1 MKSHLMMPAGLFAM
15 LLTAAM
21 STGST
26 LLFVLAMMVAM
37 TVCVCLI
44 SVVWASSTVR
54 ITAEIEDQTVYRG
67 EHTTLVL
74 GVSHGG
80 WIPVAP
86 VILEIPSMSGGESRK
101 IRLKD
106 IPGRVQSLRMPIDA
120 AHVGI
125 YTSGI
130 QTCTIEDML
139 GMFQRVIRPDET
151 VYSLT
156 VLPRVFEVDPLV
168 MAPGD
173 PGSELMAR
181 ANEDLNAPSDIRAY
195 QPGDAMKKI
204 HWKLS
209 LRKGELMVRRFEE
222 PVLQETLILMDC
234 SRPPDLGRP
243 EAEADLRDA
252 LLETGAS
259 LFSDQVKTEHTVRMP
274 LTGNHPVDL
283 EDRMGISI
291 AFDYLTRVDFSAAER
306 FEQQLMMESRRL
318 SKVGCVAVITARLSG
333 AMVEMMIRMH
343 RMGPNL
349 RLYLITFVPDDPAVL
364 PLAGRLEHAG
374 IEVAYVTPDAGG

>member
-1 MKSHLMMPAGLFAM
+1 MPAGLFAM

-26 LLFVLAMMVAM
+26 LLFVLAIMVAL
-37 TVCVCLI
+37 TVFVCLI
-44 SVVWASSTVR
+44 SVIWASATVR

-130 QTCTIEDML
+130 QTCMIEDML

-156 VLPRVFEVDPLV
+156 VLPRVFDVDPLV

-209 LRKGELMVRRFEE
+209 ARKQELIVRKFEE
-222 PVLQETLILMDC
+222 PLLQEVLILMDC
-234 SRPPDLGRP
+234 SRPPFHGDSQ
-243 EAEADLRDA
+243 AEADIRDT
-252 LLETGAS
+252 LLETAAS
-259 LFSDQVKTEHTVRMP
+259 LFSAQMRTDHEIRMP
-274 LTGNHPVDL
+274 LTGSRPA
-283 EDRMGISI
+283 EADRSI
-291 AFDYLTRVDFSAAER
+291 GTTIALKYLAGVDFSETDR
-306 FEQQLMMESRRL
+306 FERVLQMESSRM
-318 SKVGCVAVITARLSG
+318 SKVGCVAVVTARLNY
-333 AMVEMMIRMH
+333 AMVDIMTRIH
-343 RMGPNL
+343 RTGPNL
-349 RLYLITFVPDDPAVL
+349 RLYLVTSTPEDANVL
-364 PLAGRLEHAG
+364 PLISRLQHSE
-374 IEVAYVTPDAGG
+374 IEVAYVTLNAG

>member
-26 LLFVLAMMVAM
+26 LLFVLAIMVAL
-37 TVCVCLI
+37 TVFVCLI
-44 SVVWASSTVR
+44 SVIWASATVR

-130 QTCTIEDML
+130 KTCTIEDLL

-156 VLPRVFEVDPLV
+156 VLPRVFDVDPLA

-209 LRKGELMVRRFEE
+209 ARKQELIVRKFEE
-222 PVLQETLILMDC
+222 PLLQEVLILMDC
-234 SRPPDLGRP
+234 SRPPFRGDP
-243 EAEADLRDA
+243 QEEADIRDA
-252 LLETGAS
+252 LLETAAS
-259 LFSDQVKTEHTVRMP
+259 LFSAQMRTDHEIRMP
-274 LTGNHPVDL
+274 LTGSRPA
-283 EDRMGISI
+283 EADRSI
-291 AFDYLTRVDFSAAER
+291 GTTIAMKYLAGVDFSETDR
-306 FEQQLMMESRRL
+306 FERVLQMESSRM
-318 SKVGCVAVITARLSG
+318 SKVGCVAVVTARLNY
-333 AMVEMMIRMH
+333 AMVDIMTRIH
-343 RMGPNL
+343 RTGPNL
-349 RLYLITFVPDDPAVL
+349 RLYLVTSTPEDANVL
-364 PLAGRLEHAG
+364 SLISRLQHSE
-374 IEVAYVTPDAGG
+374 IEVAYVTPNAG

>member
-37 TVCVCLI
+37 TVFVCLI
-44 SVVWASSTVR
+44 SVLWASSTVR

-86 VILEIPSMSGGESRK
+86 VILEIPSMSGGDSRK

-130 QTCTIEDML
+130 QTCMIEDML

-156 VLPRVFEVDPLV
+156 VLPRVFDVDPLV

-209 LRKGELMVRRFEE
+209 ARKQELIVRKFEE
-222 PVLQETLILMDC
+222 PLLQEVLILMDC
-234 SRPPDLGRP
+234 SRPPFHGDSQ
-243 EAEADLRDA
+243 AEADIRDT
-252 LLETGAS
+252 LLETAAS
-259 LFSDQVKTEHTVRMP
+259 LFSAQMRTDHEIRMP
-274 LTGNHPVDL
+274 LTGSRPA
-283 EDRMGISI
+283 EADRSI
-291 AFDYLTRVDFSAAER
+291 GTTIALKYLAGVDFSETDR
-306 FEQQLMMESRRL
+306 FERVLQMESSRM
-318 SKVGCVAVITARLSG
+318 SKVGCVAVVTARLNY
-333 AMVEMMIRMH
+333 AMVDIMTRIH
-343 RMGPNL
+343 RTGPNL
-349 RLYLITFVPDDPAVL
+349 RLYLVTSTPEDANVL
-364 PLAGRLEHAG
+364 PLISRLQHSE
-374 IEVAYVTPDAGG
+374 IEVAYVTPNAG

>member
-26 LLFVLAMMVAM
+26 LLFVLAIMVAL
-37 TVCVCLI
+37 TVFVCLI
-44 SVVWASSTVR
+44 SVIWASATVR

-86 VILEIPSMSGGESRK
+86 VILEIPSMSGGDSRK

-156 VLPRVFEVDPLV
+156 VLPRVFDVDPLV

-209 LRKGELMVRRFEE
+209 ARKQELIVRKFEE
-222 PVLQETLILMDC
+222 PLLQEVLILMDC
-234 SRPPDLGRP
+234 SRPPFHGDSQ
-243 EAEADLRDA
+243 AEADIRDT
-252 LLETGAS
+252 LLETAAS
-259 LFSDQVKTEHTVRMP
+259 LFSAQMRTDHEIRMP
-274 LTGNHPVDL
+274 LTGSRPA
-283 EDRMGISI
+283 EADRSI
-291 AFDYLTRVDFSAAER
+291 GTTIALKYLAGVDFSETDR
-306 FEQQLMMESRRL
+306 FERVLQMESSRM
-318 SKVGCVAVITARLSG
+318 SKVGCVAVVTARLNY
-333 AMVEMMIRMH
+333 AMVDIMTRIH
-343 RMGPNL
+343 RTGPNL
-349 RLYLITFVPDDPAVL
+349 RLYLVTSTPEDANVL
-364 PLAGRLEHAG
+364 PLISRLQHSE
-374 IEVAYVTPDAGG
+374 IEVAYVTPNAG

>member
-1 MKSHLMMPAGLFAM
+1 MPAGLFAM

-26 LLFVLAMMVAM
+26 LLFVLAIMVAL
-37 TVCVCLI
+37 TVFVCLI
-44 SVVWASSTVR
+44 SVIWASATVR

-86 VILEIPSMSGGESRK
+86 VILEIPSMSGGDSRK

-130 QTCTIEDML
+130 QTCMIEDML

-156 VLPRVFEVDPLV
+156 VLPRVFDVDPLV

-209 LRKGELMVRRFEE
+209 ARKQELIVRKFEE
-222 PVLQETLILMDC
+222 PLLQEVLILMDC
-234 SRPPDLGRP
+234 SRPPFHGDSQ
-243 EAEADLRDA
+243 AEADIRDT
-252 LLETGAS
+252 LLETAAS
-259 LFSDQVKTEHTVRMP
+259 LFSAQMRTDHEIRMP
-274 LTGNHPVDL
+274 LTGSRPA
-283 EDRMGISI
+283 EADRSI
-291 AFDYLTRVDFSAAER
+291 GTTIALKYLAGVDFSETDR
-306 FEQQLMMESRRL
+306 FERVLQMESSRM
-318 SKVGCVAVITARLSG
+318 SKVGCVAVVTARLNY
-333 AMVEMMIRMH
+333 AMVDIMTRIH
-343 RMGPNL
+343 RTGPNL
-349 RLYLITFVPDDPAVL
+349 RLYLVTSTPEDANVL
-364 PLAGRLEHAG
+364 PLISRLQHSE
-374 IEVAYVTPDAGG
+374 IEVAYVTPNAG

>member
-37 TVCVCLI
+37 TVFVCLI

-156 VLPRVFEVDPLV
+156 VLPRVFEVDPLA

-209 LRKGELMVRRFEE
+209 ARKRELIVRKFEE
-222 PVLQETLILMDC
+222 PLLQEVLILMDC
-234 SRPPDLGRP
+234 SRPPFHGDP
-243 EAEADLRDA
+243 QVEADIRDA
-252 LLETGAS
+252 LLETAAS
-259 LFSDQVKTEHTVRMP
+259 LFSAQMRTDHEIRMP
-274 LTGNHPVDL
+274 LTGSRPA
-283 EDRMGISI
+283 EADRSI
-291 AFDYLTRVDFSAAER
+291 GTTIAMKYLAGVDFSETDR
-306 FEQQLMMESRRL
+306 FERVLQMESSRM
-318 SKVGCVAVITARLSG
+318 SKVGCVAVVTARLNY
-333 AMVEMMIRMH
+333 AMVDIMTRIH
-343 RMGPNL
+343 RNGPNL
-349 RLYLITFVPDDPAVL
+349 RLYLVTSTPEDANVL
-364 PLAGRLEHAG
+364 SLISRLQHSE
-374 IEVAYVTPDAGG
+374 IEVAYVTPNAG

>member
-26 LLFVLAMMVAM
+26 LLFVLAIMVAL
-37 TVCVCLI
+37 TVFVCLI
-44 SVVWASSTVR
+44 SVIWASATVR

-130 QTCTIEDML
+130 QTCMIEDML

-156 VLPRVFEVDPLV
+156 VLPRVFDVDPLV

-209 LRKGELMVRRFEE
+209 ARKQELIVRKFEE
-222 PVLQETLILMDC
+222 PLLQEVLILMDC
-234 SRPPDLGRP
+234 SRPPFHGDSQ
-243 EAEADLRDA
+243 AEADIRDT
-252 LLETGAS
+252 LLETAAS
-259 LFSDQVKTEHTVRMP
+259 LFSAQMRTDHEIRMP
-274 LTGNHPVDL
+274 LTGSRPA
-283 EDRMGISI
+283 EADRSI
-291 AFDYLTRVDFSAAER
+291 GTTIALKYLAGVDFSETDR
-306 FEQQLMMESRRL
+306 FERVLQMESSRM
-318 SKVGCVAVITARLSG
+318 SKVGCVAVVTARLNY
-333 AMVEMMIRMH
+333 AMVDIMTRIH
-343 RMGPNL
+343 RTGPNL
-349 RLYLITFVPDDPAVL
+349 RLYLVTSTPEDANVL
-364 PLAGRLEHAG
+364 PLISRLQHSE
-374 IEVAYVTPDAGG
+374 IEVAYVTPNAG